1 MEWKI
6 SFDEVRYRLELAL
19 KPAEPPVLDEV
30 LAAVEKNGR
39 LHGPV
44 DQVFSAWR
52 LYVEYAAQE
61 IAETFQLTEEE
72 RRTLLN
78 FRDAVKTLL
87 TEAQRQARE
96 KLAALY
102 KAVAEGNYRLE
113 GGKLFAPDGTWMY
126 TKALVPRIL
135 IHGIN
140 ASARFPDVL
149 KLPRKRLEL
158 LQLGWRASDES
169 EIKGRPFMGTTQP
182 WQVFAWAA
190 TRCGAFRIHIES
202 VNLTRE
208 GVSVSVH
215 LRANSWRQRWSKDE
229 AVDLVINHFRRG
241 EWAPLLTMWLGDGKV
256 RWGRIGRFEIAV
268 AAKAPQR
275 LGKVAGDYEAIVA
288 KGKEMFKMLDEA
300 AGPYGV
306 LLDALRSHKWLYIKE
321 TVSRKRT
328 VEILREAVGSFHQAD
343 PVRILESMKL
353 SLVSGNGG
361 TLIAAYYTSSAE
373 EAVAAADALEALR
386 MRPNVVKSNRK
397 YVVYVGLSEIKKNEE
412 LRKVATQ
419 FLAEKMR
426 SGTPKQQEIARRIV
440 QRNPDFFRYGHYQ
453 PSKAVRK
460 LVAGPGLLGGFSPE
474 PGTSGSH
481 RGCPLMS
488 PAAYL
493 AGLPRFR
500 PRRPQSRGG
509 PSSTFSSI

>member
-1 MEWKI
+1 MDRNINE
-6 SFDEVRYRLELAL
+6 RLELAL
-19 KPAEPPVLDEV
+19 RPAEKPPALEEV
-30 LAAVEKNGR
+30 LKQVSRRGVLR
-39 LHGPV
+39 GPV
-44 DQVFSAWR
+44 DWVFPAWI
-52 LYVEYAAQE
+52 LYVEYVTQE
-61 IAETFQLTEEE
+61 IMKTFPLSEEE
-72 RRTLLN
+72 KKQLFH
-78 FRDAVKTLL
+78 FRDTLKQML
-87 TEAQRQARE
+87 REAWTQAKE
-96 KLAALY
+96 KLTALY
-102 KAVAEGNYRLE
+102 KAVAEGTYRVK
-113 GGKLFAPDGTWMY
+113 GDKLYAPDGTWMEVRGNF
-126 TKALVPRIL
+126 TPHIQIR
-135 IHGIN
+135 GISV
-140 ASARFPDVL
+140 SAYFPDVL
-149 KLPRKRLEL
+149 KLPRERLEL
-158 LQLGWRASDES
+158 LQLGWRASDEG
-169 EIKGRPFMGTTQP
+169 EIGGRPYMGTTQP
-182 WQVFAWAA
+182 WQVFAWTA
-190 TRCGAFRIHIES
+190 TRYGALRIHVVS
-202 VNLTRE
+202 ANLTRE
-208 GVSVSVH
+208 GVSVTVH

-275 LGKVAGDYEAIVA
+275 LGKVGGDYEAIVA
-288 KGKEMFKMLDEA
+288 KGKKMFKMLDEA

-321 TVSRKRT
+321 TVSRKST

-343 PVRILESMKL
+343 PVRILESMKF

-397 YVVYVGLSEIKKNEE
+397 HVVYVGLSEIKKNEE

-460 LVAGPGLLGGFSPE
+460 PVAGPGLE
-474 PGTSGSH
+474 PGTSG
-481 RGCPLMS
+481 L
-488 PAAYL
+488 
-493 AGLPRFR
+493 
-500 PRRPQSRGG
+500 
-509 PSSTFSSI
+509 